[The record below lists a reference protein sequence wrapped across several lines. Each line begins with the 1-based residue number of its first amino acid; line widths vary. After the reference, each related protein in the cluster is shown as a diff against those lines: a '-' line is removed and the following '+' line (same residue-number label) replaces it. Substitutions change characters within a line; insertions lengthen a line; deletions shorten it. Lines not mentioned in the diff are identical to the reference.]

1 MIRAVIIDD
10 EPMARKTLAG
20 MINRYFPEQVEVV
33 GEADG
38 AKAGAIVIYKEKPN
52 LVFLDIEMPEENGFQ
67 LFNYFQNFEFE
78 VIFTTAYKNYAI
90 EAVKVAALDYIL
102 KPINFIDLRDAIER
116 YKVKESEKSSQQR
129 IEKLLHNINPVEDR
143 HGKIPIPTFDGF
155 ALEKINHILYCEAD
169 QNYTRVYTLRGET
182 IMVSRS
188 LGFMEEQLP
197 KDIFF
202 RIHKSYLVNLNFI
215 KTYSRKEGNHIVLE
229 NGISLSVAS
238 RRNEAFLQVLTNRV

>member
-20 MINRYFPEQVEVV
+20 MLKRYFPEQVEVV

-38 AKAGAIVIYKEKPN
+38 AKSGAIVIHKHHPD
-52 LVFLDIEMPEENGFQ
+52 LVFLDIEMPDENGFR
-67 LFNYFQNFEFE
+67 LFDYFHKIEFQ

-90 EAVKVAALDYIL
+90 EAIKVAALDYIL

-116 YKVKESEKSSQQR
+116 FKTKENDKSPHQK
-129 IEKLLHNINPVEDR
+129 IEELLHNIHPVEDR
-143 HGKIPIPTFDGF
+143 YGKIPIPTFDGYS
-155 ALEKINHILYCEAD
+155 LEKINHILYCEAD

-182 IMVSRS
+182 LMVSRS
-188 LGFMEEQLP
+188 LGFLEEQLP

-202 RIHKSYLVNLNFI
+202 RIHKSYLVNLNFV
-215 KTYSRKEGNHIVLE
+215 KTYSRKDGNHIVLE
-229 NGISLSVAS
+229 NGTNLSIAS